1 MQDMKKGA
9 NEWKKRE
16 IDLETQLHQ
25 LKVALK
31 RKSVSL
37 VESEAELRKAS
48 KEQSSDEGWDQRLE
62 IAIEWGSGC

>member
-1 MQDMKKGA
+1 
-9 NEWKKRE
+9 
-16 IDLETQLHQ
+16 
-25 LKVALK
+25 
-31 RKSVSL
+31 

>member
-37 VESEAELRKAS
+37 VESEAQVREAS
-48 KEQSSDEGWDQRLE
+48 EEQSSDEGWDQRLE
-62 IAIEWGSGC
+62 AAIEWGNGC

>member
-37 VESEAELRKAS
+37 VESEAQVRKAS
-48 KEQSSDEGWDQRLE
+48 EEQSSDEGGDQRLE
-62 IAIEWGSGC
+62 AAIE

>member
-25 LKVALK
+25 LRVALK

-37 VESEAELRKAS
+37 VESEAEVRKAS
-48 KEQSSDEGWDQRLE
+48 KEQSSDEG
-62 IAIEWGSGC
+62 